1 MIFIQTGAMKMLILD
16 PAALRVLEQGRAILS
31 PDKTVGLFYSPAPE
45 WLARK
50 ISTAAN
56 GNRLDADAL
65 RQIWEKAHGSVPRG
79 HVVCFKDRKRDHC
92 DLTNLEC
99 ISRGELARRNRMW
112 TIYPRDLALAIQM
125 NGALKRKLRR
135 IDHANEE
142 QNVRSAQSS
151 L

>member
-1 MIFIQTGAMKMLILD
+1 MAEAQVHRALPPRRRSGAGKDGQAMIFIQTGAMKMLILD

-50 ISTAAN
+50 ISTVAN

-79 HVVCFKDRKRDHC
+79 HGGWFKDRKRDHC
-92 DLTNLEC
+92 DLTN
-99 ISRGELARRNRMW
+99 
-112 TIYPRDLALAIQM
+112 
-125 NGALKRKLRR
+125 
-135 IDHANEE
+135 
-142 QNVRSAQSS
+142 
-151 L
+151 